1 MLLFVMINRFRFIA
15 ALVWLWL
22 PWSVRAEE
30 RAAQGQPLVLW
41 YRQPA
46 AKWVEALP
54 LGNGRLGAMVFGGV
68 PQERLQ
74 LNEDTLYAGGPYDP
88 ANPGAL
94 AALPEVRRLVFA
106 GQYAEAQSL
115 AGKTMM
121 AKPLRQMPYET
132 LGDLFLTFPAT
143 QSVTHYR
150 RDLDLD
156 TAIAHVS
163 YVADGVAYHR
173 EIFCG

>member
-1 MLLFVMINRFRFIA
+1 VRPPGFGARARQRRFSPSRIGFPKIPFIFHPLSFILIFVMINRFCLIA
-15 ALVWLWL
+15 ALLPLWL
-22 PWSVRAEE
+22 PWCVRAGE

-88 ANPGAL
+88 DNPGAL
-94 AALPEVRRLVFA
+94 AALPEVRRLIFV

-115 AGKTMM
+115 AKCLM
-121 AKPLRQMPYET
+121 KRW
-132 LGDLFLTFPAT
+132 AT
-143 QSVTHYR
+143 S
-150 RDLDLD
+150 
-156 TAIAHVS
+156 S
-163 YVADGVAYHR
+163 
-173 EIFCG
+173 